1 MSNPVE
7 QAKWTEAELEEH
19 RQIAEDN
26 FVEQRMDKG
35 VEDYL
40 DVYHQK
46 ESAVRKL
53 FNRTDDLRN
62 LSGAL
67 FVRNPDFITAARHV
81 TAPPISQDDLNTIV
95 GENITKRKNVPRDAA
110 DEGVWVIEQ
119 LIDPER
125 FPWIDEERSPTDEER
140 EIAVK
145 STAGIWAVKRTQTN
159 RRNEPAQ
166 EQEEHI
172 LDTLKDAD
180 LREKTVNRI
189 QSREQIDKLPTG
201 CVAHQPYVRNSEAD
215 IAVRLQDG
223 RLLAIE
229 GKVSNSGLN
238 SIKRLIHEV
247 GDKASNWREEFG
259 DDVIPA
265 AVLSGV
271 YDMKH
276 LKEAQNDRD
285 ILIFWEH
292 NLDSL
297 VEFVEQVNQKAST

>member
-1 MSNPVE
+1 MANPIE
-7 QAKWTEAELEEH
+7 KAKWSEAKLEEH
-19 RQIAEDN
+19 RLIAEDA
-26 FVEQRMDKG
+26 FIEQRMEQG

-40 DVYHQK
+40 EIYYEK
-46 ESAVRKL
+46 ESAIRK
-53 FNRTDDLRN
+53 FFERTDDLRT
-62 LSGAL
+62 LSGDL
-67 FVRNPDFITAARHV
+67 FVRNPEFTTPARHV
-81 TAPPISQDDLNTIV
+81 TAPPISQDDLDTIV
-95 GENITKRKNVPRDAA
+95 GENITRRKSVSRDAA

-125 FPWIDEERSPTDEER
+125 FPWIKDERPPTDEER
-140 EIAVK
+140 EIAIK
-145 STAGIWAVKRTQTN
+145 ATAGIWAVKRTQTN
-159 RRNEPAQ
+159 RRIDPAQ

-172 LDTLKDAD
+172 LETLKSAG
-180 LREKTVNRI
+180 LREKSVNRI
-189 QSREQIDKLPTG
+189 HSREELEKLPTG
-201 CVAHQPYVRNSEAD
+201 CVAHQPYIRNSEAD

-229 GKVSNSGLN
+229 GKVSNSSLN

-259 DDVIPA
+259 DNVVPA

-297 VEFVEQVNQKAST
+297 VGFIEQTS

>member
-1 MSNPVE
+1 MTDPVE
-7 QAKWTEAELEEH
+7 EVRWTDAELDKH
-19 RQIAEDN
+19 RQIAENN
-26 FVEQRMDKG
+26 FIEQRMEQG

-40 DVYHQK
+40 EVYHQK
-46 ESAVRKL
+46 ESAVRK
-53 FNRTDDLRN
+53 FFERTDDLRN
-62 LSGAL
+62 LSGDL
-67 FVRNPDFITAARHV
+67 FVRNPDFTTPARHV
-81 TAPPISQDDLNTIV
+81 TAPPISQDDLDTIV
-95 GENITKRKNVPRDAA
+95 GENISKRKTIPRDAA

-125 FPWIDEERSPTDEER
+125 FPWIEDERPPTDEER
-140 EIAVK
+140 EIAIK
-145 STAGIWAVKRTQTN
+145 ATAGIWAVKRTQTN
-159 RRNEPAQ
+159 RRNDPAQ

-172 LDTLKDAD
+172 LETLKSAG
-180 LREKTVNRI
+180 LREKSITRI
-189 QSREQIDKLPTG
+189 QSREELDQLPAG
-201 CVAHQPYVRNSEAD
+201 CVAHQVYVRSSEAD
-215 IAVRLQDG
+215 ITVRLQDG

-229 GKVSNSGLN
+229 GKVSNSSLN

-259 DDVIPA
+259 DNVVPA

-271 YDMKH
+271 YDRKH

-297 VEFVEQVNQKAST
+297 VNFVEQTT